1 MSTRPTQRR
10 DGANQTGHR
19 SGGRSTDNRQPSKGG
34 QPGER
39 QERYVR
45 PDRYDRSR
53 NDRRPEAPPAET
65 ARMRGEHL
73 SPALFEHTQRLLGSV
88 LTFSGPAD
96 TLVST
101 YFRANA
107 KLGHRE
113 RGVLAETVFAIL
125 RRKLEF
131 GQHAG
136 SGSGPLER
144 RLALLGLAFT
154 RGLASVQLVATP
166 DEVTWLEHVGQ
177 IDPASLS
184 ARVRTNLPEWL
195 YERLAARFDG
205 AELEALAAA
214 LNQPAPLDCRVN
226 LIKANRDDVLAKLRE
241 DGFSAEATPFAPNG
255 IRLSGKP
262 ALQKHPLFMSGA
274 IEVQD
279 EGSQLL
285 CQLVAP
291 RRGEMIVDFCAGAGG
306 KTLALGAQM
315 RSTGR
320 LYAFDISEKRLAKLK
335 PRLARSGLSN
345 VYPVMIDSEN
355 DSKIKRLAGKID
367 RVLVDAPCSGLGTL
381 RRNPDLKWRQ
391 SPQSVQELTQKQA
404 SILASAAR
412 LVKVG
417 GRLVYATC
425 SLLTEENSGIAEA
438 FAAAHPDFVL
448 LPANELLAA
457 QKIDLDTGKYLE
469 LLPNRNATDGFFA
482 AVFER
487 RPA

>member
-1 MSTRPTQRR
+1 
-10 DGANQTGHR
+10 
-19 SGGRSTDNRQPSKGG
+19 
-34 QPGER
+34 
-39 QERYVR
+39 
-45 PDRYDRSR
+45 
-53 NDRRPEAPPAET
+53 
-65 ARMRGEHL
+65 MRGDRL
-73 SPALFEHTQRLLGSV
+73 SPALFEHTQKLLGSV

-96 TLVST
+96 MLVST

-107 KLGHRE
+107 KLGHKE
-113 RGVLAETVFAIL
+113 RGVLAETVFSIL

-131 GQHAG
+131 GQHAE
-136 SGSGPLER
+136 SGNGPLER

-154 RGLASVQLVATP
+154 RGMISVEFVATP
-166 DEVTWLEHVGQ
+166 DELAWLEHVGQ
-177 IDPASLS
+177 IDPAALS
-184 ARVRTNLPEWL
+184 PRVRTNLPDWI
-195 YERLAARFDG
+195 YQRLAARFG
-205 AELEALAAA
+205 PEETETLAAA

-226 LIKANRDDVLAKLRE
+226 VLKANRDEVLATLQA
-241 DGFSAEATPFAPNG
+241 DGFSAAPTPYAPNG
-255 IRLSGKP
+255 IRLAGKP

-306 KTLALGAQM
+306 KTLAIGAQM

-320 LYAFDISEKRLAKLK
+320 LYAFDVAEKRLAKLK

-345 VYPVMIDSEN
+345 VHPVLIDSEH
-355 DSKIKRLAGKID
+355 DTKIKRLAGKID

-391 SPQSVQELTQKQA
+391 SPQAVAELTEKQA

-412 LVKVG
+412 LVKAG

-425 SLLTEENSGIAEA
+425 SLLDAENRAVAEA
-438 FAAAHPDFVL
+438 FAAAHPDFVRI
-448 LPANELLAA
+448 PASEVLAG
-457 QKIDLDTGKYLE
+457 QKIGLDTGDYLE
-469 LLPNRNATDGFFA
+469 LQPHRHGTDGFFA
-482 AVFER
+482 AIFER
-487 RPA
+487 RAAQPAQ